1 MKPLS
6 TSLGIVAPLAA
17 ALVLLSSSTG
27 RAQSLA
33 DLARAEAARRA
44 AVENPSPTIKK
55 EDLKPVPPPAA
66 RPAAPV
72 PPKSAEAAEAEQD
85 PAQQGANANG
95 AETSSEAGD
104 PAKPREKRDEAYWRK
119 RFTDTRGAVNRANE
133 DAAAVQARI
142 AAIDADLQNPALPP
156 ARQSTLQ
163 AERDRARAAIARFQ
177 QQAQELG
184 GELANLEQRARE
196 LNVNPDWMK

>member
-6 TSLGIVAPLAA
+6 TSLGIVAPFAA
-17 ALVLLSSSTG
+17 ALVLFSSSAM

-66 RPAAPV
+66 RPSAPV
-72 PPKSAEAAEAEQD
+72 APKSAEAAEQE

-95 AETSSEAGD
+95 GETSTESVD

-119 RFTDTRGAVNRANE
+119 RFSDTRGAVNRANE

-163 AERDRARAAIARFQ
+163 AERDRARAAVARFQ

-184 GELANLEQRARE
+184 GELANLEQRAKE
-196 LNVNPDWMK
+196 LKANPDWIK